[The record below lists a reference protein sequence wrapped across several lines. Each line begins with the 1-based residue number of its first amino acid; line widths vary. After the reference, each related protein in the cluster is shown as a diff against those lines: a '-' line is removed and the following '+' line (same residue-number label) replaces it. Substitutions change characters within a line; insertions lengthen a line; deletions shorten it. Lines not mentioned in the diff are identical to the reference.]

1 MLNIFLP
8 ERGYRM
14 SASKAELAAGAKSG
28 LLEPRICQARLRLRL
43 GIVDAAHD
51 NGVIELSF

>member
-8 ERGYRM
+8 ERGYQI
-14 SASKAELAAGAKSG
+14 SA
-28 LLEPRICQARLRLRL
+28 LRQKPQRS

-51 NGVIELSF
+51 NGVI